1 MIPRATIIVL
11 FLLAASVAANVYFAA
26 QMGGVGKLETEVGT
40 LRISNARL
48 GTENAKAAATI
59 NTLLAEAE
67 RWEAYGADLEALIL
81 P

>member
-1 MIPRATIIVL
+1 MIILL
-11 FLLAASVAANVYFAA
+11 FLLAASIAANVYL
-26 QMGGVGKLETEVGT
+26 GVQPGDIGKLQAEIGT
-40 LRISNARL
+40 LKISNAQL

-67 RWEAYGADLEALIL
+67 RWAAYRTELEFFIL